1 MKIYGQDDH
10 DELFVIKTCKRTGEQ
25 TKHYK
30 SSQSMCACKVCWEYR
45 QPRKRKLGTVECPK
59 GLNGLF
65 KGDVTKVE
73 RKTVDQLL
81 KGVFK

>member
-1 MKIYGQDDH
+1 MEIYGQDNN
-10 DELFVIKTCKRTGEQ
+10 DELFVVKKCKRTGKN
-25 TKHYK
+25 TNHYK
-30 SSQSMCACKVCWEYR
+30 SNQGLCTCKVCSDHR
-45 QPRKRKLGTVECPK
+45 QPRKRKLGTVKYPK

-65 KGDVTKVE
+65 KGDITKVE